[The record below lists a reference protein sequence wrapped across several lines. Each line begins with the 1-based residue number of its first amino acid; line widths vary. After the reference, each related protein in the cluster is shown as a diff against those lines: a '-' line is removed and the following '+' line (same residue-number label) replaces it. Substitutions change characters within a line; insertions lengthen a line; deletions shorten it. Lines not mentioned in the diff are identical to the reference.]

1 MNHMIVLNNTECLL
15 VSNALSII
23 EKGNK
28 YHVDDRILAGVVRD
42 RIHNTVNM
50 DFGIEKD
57 EQLRNKYSNN
67 GGMKNNG

>member
-50 DFGIEKD
+50 DFGIEKAD
-57 EQLRNKYSNN
+57 QLRNKYSNN
-67 GGMKNNG
+67 GGIKNNG